1 MKKYLFYAMEGKKM
15 CFQHVLMNAL
25 DLKAAGH
32 EVKIVFEGEAVKLPP
47 VLAEE
52 GNALY
57 KRALDGGLIAGV
69 CYACAHMLGVKEEI
83 EALSLPFGR
92 ASNSACVMPKLTPAR
107 PQAPSASSYR
117 LPVLSSA
124 GMSKNV
130 SASVAESDTTLFR
143 RFIVEPSA

>member
-57 KRALDGGLIAGV
+57 KRALDSGLIAGV

-83 EALSLPFGR
+83 EALGLPFLNDMNGH
-92 ASNSACVMPKLTPAR
+92 
-107 PQAPSASSYR
+107 
-117 LPVLSSA
+117 A
-124 GMSKNV
+124 GMKP
-130 SASVAESDTTLFR
+130 
-143 RFIVEPSA
+143 FIEKDYEAFVF